1 MTVGAKFYVA
11 MFCAVGACT
20 WTLAFL
26 HSDISHGPYFLLY
39 LFGACASSGMKINL
53 PSIKGTL
60 SVNFLFILLG
70 ISELSFLETLMLGSA
85 AIFWQY
91 VWKAKERR
99 EFVKISF
106 NLGSSATAVA
116 GAVAAYQA
124 ASLWSPALEPTVV
137 LGIATVAYFLVN
149 TGSIA
154 GIIALTEGKNAFGIW
169 KDSYTWS
176 FPYYLVGA
184 PIVSLLST
192 VSRLVGWQTWLLVLP
207 IVYALSRTYRLY
219 IERLEAERKQAQ
231 LKSQFLANMS
241 HEIRTPMNGVIGMSV
256 LLLNTRLDEEQI
268 EYVKAIR
275 SSGQA
280 LVSIIN
286 DILDLSKIEAGRMSI
301 QQAPFRLTELVEE
314 TAAVVKADAR
324 AKKLNITLRFDADL
338 PEGVLG
344 DAGRIRQVLLN
355 LIGNA
360 VKFTSQGSVDIRTG
374 RDRISNHIR
383 FEVTDTGIGISS
395 EDQKQLFQPF
405 TQADISD
412 RREHGGTGLG
422 LSISKRLVTL
432 MDGQIGVESTM
443 GSGSTFWF
451 QLPLPEAEAPPPSN
465 QIERIGRIVPA
476 EPETDVPKADA
487 PGEAARP
494 TDTVAASA
502 SKHLLIVE
510 DNAVNQR
517 LALRF
522 VEKLG
527 YTTELATNGQEAVDL
542 ILKKQF
548 SLVLMD
554 CQMPVM
560 DGYAAT
566 AEVRRA
572 EVGRR
577 TPIVAVTARAME
589 HDEERCLAAGMD
601 AFVPKPL
608 DLTKLAQVI
617 NDWSIDG

>member
-1 MTVGAKFYVA
+1 MSFGAKLYVA
-11 MFCAVGACT
+11 VFCAIGAGA
-20 WTLAFL
+20 WIFAFS
-26 HSDISHGPYFLLY
+26 HSEISHGPYFLLY
-39 LFGACASSGMKINL
+39 LIGACACSGMKINL

-60 SVNFLFILLG
+60 SVNFLVILLG
-70 ISELSFLETLMLGSA
+70 VSELSFLETLILGSG

-91 VWKAKERR
+91 VWKAKEKR

-106 NLGSSATAVA
+106 NLGSSAAAVA
-116 GAVAAYQA
+116 VAKASYYG

-154 GIIALTEGKNAFGIW
+154 GIIALTENKSAFGIW
-169 KDSYTWS
+169 KESYTWS

-184 PIVSLLST
+184 PLVTLLST
-192 VSRLVGWQTWLLVLP
+192 VSRLVGWQTWLLVVP

-256 LLLNTRLDEEQI
+256 LLLNTKLNAEQV

-301 QQAPFRLTELVEE
+301 QSAPFRLTELVEG

-324 AKKLNITLRFDADL
+324 AKKLDIALLFDPDL

-355 LIGNA
+355 LIANA
-360 VKFTSQGSVDIRTG
+360 VKFTSHGGVEIRTC
-374 RDRISNHIR
+374 RDSVSNHIR
-383 FEVTDTGIGISS
+383 FEVKDTGIGISAQ
-395 EDQKQLFQPF
+395 DQRQLFQPF

-422 LSISKRLVTL
+422 LSISKRLVEL
-432 MDGQIGVESTM
+432 MHGHIGVESTS
-443 GSGSTFWF
+443 GVGSTFWF
-451 QLPLPEAEAPPPSN
+451 QAPLPETEAPPPSN
-465 QIERIGRIVPA
+465 VVERIVASIPA
-476 EPETDVPKADA
+476 EPESETVEEALQENTGDSAL
-487 PGEAARP
+487 PG
-494 TDTVAASA
+494 

-510 DNAVNQR
+510 DNAINQR

-522 VEKLG
+522 AQKLG
-527 YTTELATNGQEAVDL
+527 YTTELATNGREAVDL

-560 DGYAAT
+560 DGYTAT

-617 NDWSIDG
+617 NEWSIDA

>member
-1 MTVGAKFYVA
+1 MSFGAKFYVA
-11 MFCAVGACT
+11 AFCAFGACA
-20 WTLAFL
+20 WILAFL
-26 HSDISHGPYFLLY
+26 YSEIGHGPYFLLY

-70 ISELSFLETLMLGSA
+70 ISELSFLETLILGSA

-91 VWKAKERR
+91 VWKAKEKR
-99 EFVKISF
+99 EFVKVSF

-116 GAVAAYQA
+116 VAVATYHG

-207 IVYALSRTYRLY
+207 IVYALSRAYKLY

-256 LLLNTRLDEEQI
+256 LLLNTKLDEEQI

-280 LVSIIN
+280 LVGIIN

-301 QQAPFRLTELVEE
+301 QPAPFRLTEMVEG
-314 TAAVVKADAR
+314 AAGVVQADAR
-324 AKKLNITLRFDADL
+324 AKKLGIALRFDTDL
-338 PEGVLG
+338 PEGVFG

-360 VKFTSQGSVDIRTG
+360 VKFTSQGGVDIRIR
-374 RDRISNHIR
+374 RDAAANHIR
-383 FEVTDTGIGISS
+383 FEVTDTGIGISA
-395 EDQKQLFQPF
+395 EDQKDLFQPF

-422 LSISKRLVTL
+422 LSISKRLVEL
-432 MDGQIGVESTM
+432 MDGQIGVTSTL
-443 GSGSTFWF
+443 GTGSTFWF
-451 QLPLPEAEAPPPSN
+451 HIPLPTAEAPPPSN
-465 QIERIGRIVPA
+465 LIERIGQRTQPELEG
-476 EPETDVPKADA
+476 EPGSPDA
-487 PGEAARP
+487 AP
-494 TDTVAASA
+494 AASSTA
-502 SKHLLIVE
+502 AYGSKHLLIVE
-510 DNAVNQR
+510 DNIINQR

-527 YTTELATNGQEAVDL
+527 YTTELATNGKEAVDL

-566 AEVRRA
+566 AEVRRV

-608 DLTKLAQVI
+608 NLTKLAQVI
-617 NDWSIDG
+617 NDWSVDA

>member
-1 MTVGAKFYVA
+1 MSFGAKLYVA
-11 MFCAVGACT
+11 VFCAIGAGA
-20 WTLAFL
+20 WIFAFS
-26 HSDISHGPYFLLY
+26 HSEISHGPYFLLY
-39 LFGACASSGMKINL
+39 LIGACACSGMKINL

-60 SVNFLFILLG
+60 SVNFLVILLG
-70 ISELSFLETLMLGSA
+70 VSELSFLETLILGSG

-91 VWKAKERR
+91 VWKAKEKR

-106 NLGSSATAVA
+106 NLGSSAAAVA
-116 GAVAAYQA
+116 VAKASYYG

-154 GIIALTEGKNAFGIW
+154 GIIALTENKSAFGIW
-169 KDSYTWS
+169 KESYTWS

-184 PIVSLLST
+184 PLVTLLST
-192 VSRLVGWQTWLLVLP
+192 VSRLVGWQTWLLVVP

-256 LLLNTRLDEEQI
+256 LLLNTKLNAEQV

-301 QQAPFRLTELVEE
+301 QSAPFRLTELVEG

-324 AKKLNITLRFDADL
+324 AKKLDIALLFDPDL

-355 LIGNA
+355 LIANA
-360 VKFTSQGSVDIRTG
+360 VKFTSHGGVEIRTC
-374 RDRISNHIR
+374 RDSVSNHIR
-383 FEVTDTGIGISS
+383 FEVKDTGIGISAQ
-395 EDQKQLFQPF
+395 DQRQLFQPF

-422 LSISKRLVTL
+422 LSISKRLVEL
-432 MDGQIGVESTM
+432 MHGHIGVESTF
-443 GSGSTFWF
+443 GVGSTFWF
-451 QLPLPEAEAPPPSN
+451 QAPLPETEAPPPSN
-465 QIERIGRIVPA
+465 VVERIVASIPA
-476 EPETDVPKADA
+476 EPESETVEEALQENTGDSAL
-487 PGEAARP
+487 PG
-494 TDTVAASA
+494 

-510 DNAVNQR
+510 DNAINQR

-522 VEKLG
+522 AQKLG
-527 YTTELATNGQEAVDL
+527 YTTELATNGREAVDL

-560 DGYAAT
+560 DGYTAT

-617 NDWSIDG
+617 NEWSIDA